1 MLMNTDQKTQV
12 VVENCKAENLSV
24 QSSPGCR
31 VGTLVCRGGDCKWKQ
46 VMYSHENSAC
56 AQ

>member
-1 MLMNTDQKTQV
+1 MLMNTDQILQV
-12 VVENCKAENLSV
+12 VVENCKAKNLSD